1 MDFLLCQSVN
11 LIKIILNIKFILL
24 SNALKNSFAPKS
36 GGVGFSSCCTTPKN
50 LENRMYSWQVYFIR
64 PITLEVLKN
73 GNLAWPN
80 INLQEKQQL
89 SSPCDMTGR
98 LVWGPGEQAVTS
110 WGPGTLSNAVI
121 GLDLI
126 RYTESP
132 RQLKARPCPGRL
144 NWSIWRCAWA
154 LMLSKNLFNLLCD
167 PNSSTILYPFLIWGL
182 LFGSCLVSVGRNP
195 HIRSHSEM
203 RDRCGEIKAG
213 VITAKLVKIGGH
225 RDAVWDGGMVSISH
239 GSTATHKSLFR

>member
-1 MDFLLCQSVN
+1 MGFLLCQSVN

-98 LVWGPGEQAVTS
+98 LPNGQAGLGTWWAGRHLLGPWDPQQCNNWT
-110 WGPGTLSNAVI
+110 GPDQIHRIT
-121 GLDLI
+121 
-126 RYTESP
+126 
-132 RQLKARPCPGRL
+132 Q
-144 NWSIWRCAWA
+144 
-154 LMLSKNLFNLLCD
+154 
-167 PNSSTILYPFLIWGL
+167 
-182 LFGSCLVSVGRNP
+182 
-195 HIRSHSEM
+195 
-203 RDRCGEIKAG
+203 
-213 VITAKLVKIGGH
+213 TAKGSAMPRSIKLEYLEMCLSP
-225 RDAVWDGGMVSISH
+225 DA
-239 GSTATHKSLFR
+239 F